1 MNYEQIILD
10 IVSPLVHKKDRL
22 RVILLDQENLH
33 DSTYMIYC
41 DESDVARLIGKKGV
55 VAEAIYVK
63 TGVNTPTKNKAT
75 IPLLIRGYFSVIV
88 SVFLANKYLSFSS
101 HVTIFSPPPLIVIVV

>member
-10 IVSPLVHKKDRL
+10 IVSPLVHNKDRL
-22 RVILLDQENLH
+22 RVILHDQENLH

-55 VAEAIYVK
+55 VAEAIREVVNVSAKLNSKRIRVK
-63 TGVNTPTKNKAT
+63 IEGRK
-75 IPLLIRGYFSVIV
+75 
-88 SVFLANKYLSFSS
+88 
-101 HVTIFSPPPLIVIVV
+101 

>member
-10 IVSPLVHKKDRL
+10 IVSPLVHNKDRL

-55 VAEAIYVK
+55 VAEAIREVVNVSAKLNSKKIRVK
-63 TGVNTPTKNKAT
+63 IEGRK
-75 IPLLIRGYFSVIV
+75 
-88 SVFLANKYLSFSS
+88 
-101 HVTIFSPPPLIVIVV
+101 